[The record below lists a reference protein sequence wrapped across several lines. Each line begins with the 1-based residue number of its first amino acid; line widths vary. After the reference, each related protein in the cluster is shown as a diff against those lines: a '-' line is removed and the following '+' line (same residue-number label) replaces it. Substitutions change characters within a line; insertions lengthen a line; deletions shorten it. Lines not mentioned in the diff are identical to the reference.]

1 MIDVSKLFENKNL
14 QGSYIM
20 VEIINI
26 FFRFL
31 IISLILYGKNINFYF
46 NGLS

>member
-14 QGSYIM
+14 QGIYIM

-31 IISLILYGKNINFYF
+31 IISLMIYCKNIKFHF
-46 NGLS
+46 NGLI